1 MLHATM
7 RGEMLQLCTT
17 WARVLPSDP
26 FFLWQDTRVSV
37 HFRFRD
43 TLYALSGLTGVSDAD
58 DSFRFE
64 FDSVSRQRLQVL
76 SRLLQDAG
84 LLRSSE
90 LQTCASRQ
98 NDRSAAPP
106 AKHEGPEDAK
116 RDPVKY
122 CSSEHNRRAH
132 PRYTLATP
140 AILAIV
146 NGGVFDCEI
155 LELSLGGC
163 RVQTLRPLNCPL
175 LTRVE
180 VEFVGLGIPLRLAA
194 QIQMRSGDYVAGLK
208 YLEVSPRLRERLS
221 DLIGELSEIERP
233 RD

>member
-1 MLHATM
+1 MRSQLCLKGKFADGIAKLTKASSGRMDDLLSKPQVLVPLWIERTGNGLLDWTSARPVLIEVEMLHATM

-122 CSSEHNRRAH
+122 CSSEHNRR
-132 PRYTLATP
+132 R
-140 AILAIV
+140 IL
-146 NGGVFDCEI
+146 DTRWQ
-155 LELSLGGC
+155 LQRSS
-163 RVQTLRPLNCPL
+163 PL
-175 LTRVE
+175 
-180 VEFVGLGIPLRLAA
+180 
-194 QIQMRSGDYVAGLK
+194 
-208 YLEVSPRLRERLS
+208 
-221 DLIGELSEIERP
+221 
-233 RD
+233 